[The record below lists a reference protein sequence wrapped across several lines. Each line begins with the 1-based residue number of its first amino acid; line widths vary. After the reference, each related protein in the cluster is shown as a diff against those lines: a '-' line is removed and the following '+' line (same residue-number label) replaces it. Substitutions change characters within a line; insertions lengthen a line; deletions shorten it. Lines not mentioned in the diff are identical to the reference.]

1 MTKQQVHDFW
11 QEESCGERYAIGCDV
26 RDRLEAQRRE
36 RYELEPYI
44 REFARF
50 EDARNRTVLE
60 IGVGMGADHLE
71 WSRQAPLRLIGMD
84 LTSRSLQHTGTRFD
98 LDGRHALLI
107 RGDAERLPFHDGTFD
122 LIYSWGVL
130 HHTPDAAGAIREVH
144 RVLRSGG
151 AARVMM
157 YHRASIVG
165 GLLWMRYGVLR
176 GSPQRTLDEI
186 YAQHLE
192 SPGTTAYSVSEIRKL
207 FSMFAR
213 VTARPMLSFAD
224 LLEGE
229 AGARHMSASARLLR
243 ALWPRWAIR
252 RWLRHFGL
260 YLTIDAVK

>member
-1 MTKQQVHDFW
+1 
-11 QEESCGERYAIGCDV
+11 
-26 RDRLEAQRRE
+26 
-36 RYELEPYI
+36 
-44 REFARF
+44 
-50 EDARNRTVLE
+50 
-60 IGVGMGADHLE
+60 
-71 WSRQAPLRLIGMD
+71 
-84 LTSRSLQHTGTRFD
+84 
-98 LDGRHALLI
+98 
-107 RGDAERLPFHDGTFD
+107 
-122 LIYSWGVL
+122 
-130 HHTPDAAGAIREVH
+130 
-144 RVLRSGG
+144 
-151 AARVMM
+151 MM

-192 SPGTTAYSVSEIRKL
+192 SPGTKAYSVSEIRKL